1 MGLPSFFRITVY
13 FHTVYMNVHKISK
26 RCAVGW
32 DLLYLKVIVFP
43 NVGSKKTAQYTA
55 WSTCNQLDIMNLFLY
70 TFYTTYTVAL
80 TSRLSSCA
88 QPQFISS
95 VSL

>member
-43 NVGSKKTAQYTA
+43 NVGSKKTAIYSMEYLQPTGHYE
-55 WSTCNQLDIMNLFLY
+55 SFSLYFLHNIYSSLDF
-70 TFYTTYTVAL
+70 
-80 TSRLSSCA
+80 
-88 QPQFISS
+88 
-95 VSL
+95 